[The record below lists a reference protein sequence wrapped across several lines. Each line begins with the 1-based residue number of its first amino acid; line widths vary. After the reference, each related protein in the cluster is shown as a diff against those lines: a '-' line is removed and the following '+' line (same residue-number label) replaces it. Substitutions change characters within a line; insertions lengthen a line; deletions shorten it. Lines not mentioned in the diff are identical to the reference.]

1 MSICFGLYKILLME
15 KIFNSLGDC
24 KRHLGQLFAQKDE
37 KFREDETMKLPEKW
51 QKVVK

>member
-1 MSICFGLYKILLME
+1 ME

-37 KFREDETMKLPEKW
+37 KFWEDETMKLPEKW

>member
-1 MSICFGLYKILLME
+1 ME

-51 QKVVK
+51 QKVMEQNDEYVVQ